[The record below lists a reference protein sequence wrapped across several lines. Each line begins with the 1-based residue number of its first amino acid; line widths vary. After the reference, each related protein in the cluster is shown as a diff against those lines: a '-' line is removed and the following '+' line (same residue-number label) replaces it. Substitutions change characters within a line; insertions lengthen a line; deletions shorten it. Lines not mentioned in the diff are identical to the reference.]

1 MGKTILKIKF
11 YVFTV
16 YFCRKLCKS
25 YDIALKTEEL
35 LEHLISKVQW
45 KNAQ

>member
-1 MGKTILKIKF
+1 MGKTNIKNGM
-11 YVFTV
+11 YIFTV

-35 LEHLISKVQW
+35 LAHLISKAQW